1 MESIEKKNNIELIR
15 GLGLVTTISVVVGA
29 VIGSGIFK
37 KPSVM
42 AQYLGS
48 PELMLAIWVV
58 AGALTLFGA
67 LTNSEIASFISETGG
82 QYKFFEAM
90 YGKFFAW
97 LYGWAMFVVVQTG
110 SIASISYI
118 FSDYAQFFVKL
129 PRFAD
134 NLEHSFRYISHSL
147 ATFILWTILV

>member
-1 MESIEKKNNIELIR
+1 MDNIEKKNNTELIR

-58 AGALTLFGA
+58 AGAITLFGA
-67 LTNSEIASFISETGG
+67 LTNSEIASFISET
-82 QYKFFEAM
+82 
-90 YGKFFAW
+90 
-97 LYGWAMFVVVQTG
+97 
-110 SIASISYI
+110 
-118 FSDYAQFFVKL
+118 
-129 PRFAD
+129 
-134 NLEHSFRYISHSL
+134 
-147 ATFILWTILV
+147 